1 MSTSGPPTSASGP
14 FWLTAFLDSSPDHH
28 LAGVGFWQAAT
39 GYALS
44 PPRGDSEEFA
54 TLLPPDGDA
63 FLRVQRLHHGPD
75 RIHLDLHV
83 PDVRAAADAAVVAG
97 AVELVDRGHVV
108 LASPGGLVFCF
119 VDASAAARPAPT
131 VHPDGTAARVRQVAI
146 DVPQA
151 SYDAELTFWTA
162 LTRWPQR
169 RSTVTDAFRF
179 LVPPQGQP
187 LELLLQ
193 RLDEPDGPARAHLDW
208 GTTDR
213 AAETERHLAL
223 GARVLAVHEHW
234 TVLVDPV
241 GRTYCLTGQDPV
253 G

>member
-1 MSTSGPPTSASGP
+1 MSTTGARTSP
-14 FWLTAFLDSSPDHH
+14 FWLTAFLDSSPAHH
-28 LAGVGFWQAAT
+28 LAGIAFWQAAT

-44 PPRGDSEEFA
+44 APRGEAEEFE

-63 FLRVQRLHHGPD
+63 FLRVQRLHHGAD
-75 RIHLDLHV
+75 RVHLDLHV
-83 PDVRAAADAAVVAG
+83 ADVRAAADAATVAG

-108 LASPGGLVFCF
+108 MASPGGLVFCF
-119 VDASAAARPAPT
+119 VDGPARATPSPT
-131 VHPDGTAARVRQVAI
+131 VHPDGSSARVRQVAI
-146 DVPQA
+146 DVPRA
-151 SYDAELTFWTA
+151 SYDAELAFWTV
-162 LTRWPQR
+162 LTRWRQR
-169 RSTVTDAFRF
+169 TSTVTDAFRF
-179 LVPPQGQP
+179 LEPPPGQP
-187 LELLLQ
+187 LGLLLQ
-193 RLDEPDGPARAHLDW
+193 RLDEPEGDARAHLDW

-241 GRTYCLTGQDPV
+241 GRVYCLTDGDP

>member
-1 MSTSGPPTSASGP
+1 MSTSGPPSSP
-14 FWLTAFLDSSPDHH
+14 FWLTAFLDSAPEHH
-28 LAGVGFWQAAT
+28 LAGAAFWQAAT

-54 TLLPPDGDA
+54 SLLPPDGDA
-63 FLRVQRLHHGPD
+63 FLRVQRLRHGAD
-75 RIHLDLHV
+75 RVHLDLHV
-83 PDVRAAADAAVVAG
+83 PDVRAAADAAAVAG

-108 LASPGGLVFCF
+108 MASPAGLVLCF
-119 VDASAAARPAPT
+119 VDSPAAVRPAPT
-131 VHPDGTAARVRQVAI
+131 VHPGGSTARVRQVAI

-151 SYDAELTFWTA
+151 SYDAELAFWAA
-162 LTRWPQR
+162 LTRWRQR
-169 RSTVTDAFRF
+169 ASTVTEAFRF
-179 LVPPQGQP
+179 LVQPEGQP
-187 LELLLQ
+187 LGLLLQ
-193 RLDEPDGPARAHLDW
+193 RLDEPEGDARAHLDW

-241 GRTYCLTGQDPV
+241 GRVYCLTDGDP